1 MIRTTCDTC
10 DVEKAEE
17 SAKQER
23 GERERQRQRGLE
35 EANIP
40 RRYRETDLTNFVTS
54 SVEQRVAVQLVQDF
68 VSQTNDAPAN
78 SVGLLFIGGVGTGK
92 THLACAALRKVIQKP
107 GDGLYLTFLKAIR
120 QIKHSWTKGSSMSE
134 QQAFNYL
141 ARPGLLVLDEVGVQH
156 GSETERMLLTEIV
169 NDRYADEKPTILI
182 SNLTMLEF
190 TQVVG
195 ERVVD
200 RFKEG
205 GRVVVFD
212 WASYRPQKYRIAEG
226 N

>member
-1 MIRTTCDTC
+1 
-10 DVEKAEE
+10 
-17 SAKQER
+17 
-23 GERERQRQRGLE
+23 
-35 EANIP
+35 
-40 RRYRETDLTNFVTS
+40 
-54 SVEQRVAVQLVQDF
+54 
-68 VSQTNDAPAN
+68 
-78 SVGLLFIGGVGTGK
+78 
-92 THLACAALRKVIQKP
+92 
-107 GDGLYLTFLKAIR
+107 
-120 QIKHSWTKGSSMSE
+120 MSE

-195 ERVVD
+195 ERVAD

-205 GRVVVFD
+205 GRVVVFVCVYVCVTNVCGIE
-212 WASYRPQKYRIAEG
+212 AAQSNNSEE
-226 N
+226 NVM